1 MTKTNASKE
10 LVDKIVKI
18 YQAKEVREKDVKEI
32 KDLIDRGANVNTYIN
47 EYGTTLL
54 HCAVFKDISP
64 SRLTEKV
71 VKMII
76 NPPKYL
82 ATLSIAIPAS
92 LDAKIPI
99 AINAEIIAPVSA
111 ETPTKTFRPKPAPAI
126 LPILKANPPK
136 TIKKAT
142 T

>member
-64 SRLTEKV
+64 SRLMEKV

-76 NPPKYL
+76 KAGFQVN
-82 ATLSIAIPAS
+82 ATNCKGEPSLFFSSIHGI
-92 LDAKIPI
+92 
-99 AINAEIIAPVSA
+99 E
-111 ETPTKTFRPKPAPAI
+111 
-126 LPILKANPPK
+126 
-136 TIKKAT
+136 
-142 T
+142 